1 MAMKILK
8 SRLYELELEK
18 QKEKMETFHKT
29 KKDIAW
35 GSQIRSYVLH
45 PYRLVKDHRTNVEV
59 GNADGVLDG
68 DIDQFIQAYLMQARD
83 DSNLSRSSSRSA
95 KE

>member
-1 MAMKILK
+1 MKILK

-45 PYRLVKDHRTNVEV
+45 PYRLVKDHRTNVEI

-68 DIDQFIQAYLMQARD
+68 DIDQFIQAYLMQAGD

>member
-1 MAMKILK
+1 
-8 SRLYELELEK
+8 
-18 QKEKMETFHKT
+18 METFHKT

-45 PYRLVKDHRTNVEV
+45 PYRLVKDHRTNVEI

-83 DSNLSRSSSRSA
+83 DSNLSRSSSRFA

>member
-1 MAMKILK
+1 
-8 SRLYELELEK
+8 
-18 QKEKMETFHKT
+18 
-29 KKDIAW
+29 
-35 GSQIRSYVLH
+35 VLH
-45 PYRLVKDHRTNVEV
+45 PYRLVKDHRTNVEI

-83 DSNLSRSSSRSA
+83 DSNLSRSSSRFA

>member
-1 MAMKILK
+1 
-8 SRLYELELEK
+8 
-18 QKEKMETFHKT
+18 
-29 KKDIAW
+29 
-35 GSQIRSYVLH
+35 VLH
-45 PYRLVKDHRTNVEV
+45 PYRLVKDHRTNVEI

-68 DIDQFIQAYLMQARD
+68 DIDQFIQAYLMQAGD